1 MTESLY
7 WPVSFPLTE
16 NKKRNFFRTGE
27 TNVMIEGEM
36 VIEAEPG
43 ETNKAD
49 LEALQKSFAEN
60 PGMDRA
66 GNIWY
71 PIL

>member
-1 MTESLY
+1 
-7 WPVSFPLTE
+7 
-16 NKKRNFFRTGE
+16 
-27 TNVMIEGEM
+27 M